1 SYTVKY
7 HYNYPV
13 GGNGVSDTVS
23 TSATIV
29 LESPPTYP
37 EGYTF
42 LGWSR
47 SGSGS
52 APYYAEGSTYTLTY
66 STTHFYGVWGINT
79 QTVTFTAG
87 ANGSLSG
94 STSSIVN
101 YNTPWSSVSVPT
113 PNGNTGYAFKEW
125 SPSLPAGS
133 DKITTD
139 LSFTASFEPIS
150 YNINYNL
157 DGGTNNGSNPST
169 YTVESSVMLS
179 DPTKVGYRFIEWQ
192 ENGVSTTGIPAG
204 STGAKTFTAIWGI
217 DEYILSY
224 NLNGAAGTPPA
235 STTFANGT
243 TVSGLA
249 GLPAGIVYL
258 GYTFDGWSLT
268 PGGSKVTSVTIQDSD
283 IELYARWN
291 AETYTLFYN
300 RNGGIGAVPAAVGG
314 YTIGQTVT
322 SFAAK
327 PYSLFKQ
334 GYTFLGWG
342 TSANS
347 GVVESVT
354 FGTSNITLYAQWQI
368 NTYTVKFFGMYGEL
382 LKTETVNFGGSAT
395 PPDTDIYNGFQFE
408 MWSSSRLIM
417 WPASYTNINANTNVY
432 GWWLP
437 IPYSITYGGVEGAFN
452 PNIRFAYTVVSPT
465 ITLRDPIKEGYVFTG
480 WEPEGIIPHGSTG
493 NKHFVANWEAD
504 TDNDGVADKDEFRVT
519 YDLNSGSGTTPVDTY
534 IYSGI
539 SSQSTFT
546 AASQGDINRF
556 GYTFLGWDK
565 DGNAATANIS
575 AGSSGNPINS
585 TTGNITLYA
594 IWQVNQYNITY
605 ILGDGGVNGLNPAAY
620 NVNTLPLTFNAPS
633 RDGYVFVEWQDESAV
648 AAAGISSGSTGDRT
662 FTAVWEEDTDR
673 DGVADKDEFRVTYDL
688 NSGSGTTPVD
698 TYLYSGISPQS
709 TFTAASQGDI
719 NRFGYTFLGW
729 DKDGSAATASIAA
742 GTEGNAINAT
752 TGNVTLYAIWQ
763 LNQYT
768 ITYAGLAG
776 SSFATT
782 NPNVTTFS
790 VETPTFT
797 ITNPTR
803 PGYTFNGW
811 TGTGLST
818 NTNSITIESGSTGD
832 RTYTATWT
840 INFIPATVT
849 PTPIVTPVPPVV
861 PAPVVTP
868 APTTT
873 PAPTASPTPELTT
886 IPEESTPLNPSPD
899 AGLTE
904 IPDEEVPLAAQ
915 PETADVLTLV
925 NLIAMVLTLVGA
937 VLMLLK
943 KSKKDEETGKEES
956 GFKRTGTKVI
966 SLIAAAGGVA
976 FFFLTQPLK
985 GLDIWDKYSIWQLLI
1000 FAVGAVMAI
1009 AAHTKKKA
1017 QENVDA

>member
-1 SYTVKY
+1 M
-7 HYNYPV
+7 
-13 GGNGVSDTVS
+13 
-23 TSATIV
+23 
-29 LESPPTYP
+29 ESPPTYP
-37 EGYTF
+37 QGYTF

-52 APYYAEGSTYTLTY
+52 APYYEEGASYIITENGTI
-66 STTHFYGVWGINT
+66 HFYGQWQVST
-79 QTVTFTAG
+79 YTVTFTAG

-94 STSSIVN
+94 SSSSIVN
-101 YNTPWSSVSVPT
+101 YNTPWSNIAVPT

-192 ENGVSTTGIPAG
+192 ENGISTTGIPAG

-217 DEYILSY
+217 DEYTLSY

-235 STTFANGT
+235 STTLANGT

-249 GLPAGIVYL
+249 GLPAGIVYP

-300 RNGGIGAVPAAVGG
+300 RNGGIGGVPAAVGG

-342 TSANS
+342 TSTNS

-368 NTYTVKFFGMYGEL
+368 NTYTVKFFGRYGEL
-382 LKTETVNFGGSAT
+382 LKTEAVNFGGSAT
-395 PPDTDIYNGFQFE
+395 PPATDIYNGFGF
-408 MWSSSRLIM
+408 MSWF
-417 WPASYTNINANTNVY
+417 PSYTNINWNTNVY
-432 GWWLP
+432 GLWLP
-437 IPYSITYGGVEGAFN
+437 IPYNITYGGVEGAVN
-452 PNIRFAYTVVSPT
+452 PNLPVYNVLFPT
-465 ITLRDPIKEGYVFTG
+465 ITLNNPQKPGYVFTG

-493 NKHFVANWEAD
+493 NKHFVATWEAD
-504 TDNDGVADKDEFRVT
+504 TDN
-519 YDLNSGSGTTPVDTY
+519 
-534 IYSGI
+534 
-539 SSQSTFT
+539 
-546 AASQGDINRF
+546 
-556 GYTFLGWDK
+556 
-565 DGNAATANIS
+565 
-575 AGSSGNPINS
+575 
-585 TTGNITLYA
+585 
-594 IWQVNQYNITY
+594 
-605 ILGDGGVNGLNPAAY
+605 
-620 NVNTLPLTFNAPS
+620 
-633 RDGYVFVEWQDESAV
+633 
-648 AAAGISSGSTGDRT
+648 
-662 FTAVWEEDTDR
+662 

-742 GTEGNAINAT
+742 GTEGNTINAT
-752 TGNVTLYAIWQ
+752 TGNVELYAIWQ

-832 RTYTATWT
+832 RTYTATWS

-849 PTPIVTPVPPVV
+849 PTPIVSPVPPVV
-861 PAPVVTP
+861 PAPVTP
-868 APTTT
+868 VPTTT

-899 AGLTE
+899 VGLTE

-915 PETADVLTLV
+915 PETPDVLPLV
-925 NLIAMVLTLVGA
+925 NLIAMVLTVVGA
-937 VLMLLK
+937 VIVLLK

-966 SLIAAAGGVA
+966 SLIAAAGAVA
-976 FFFLTQPLK
+976 YFFLTQPLN
-985 GLDIWDKYSIWQLLI
+985 GLDIWDKYSIWQLVI

-1017 QENVDA
+1017 QEKAENADA